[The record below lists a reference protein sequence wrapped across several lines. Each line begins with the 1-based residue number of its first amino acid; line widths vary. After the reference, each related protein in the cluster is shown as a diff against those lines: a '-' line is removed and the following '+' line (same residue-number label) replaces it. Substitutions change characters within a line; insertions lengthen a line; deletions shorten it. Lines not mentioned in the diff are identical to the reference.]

1 MIALIGPAHPYKGGG
16 ARHTTEL
23 AHRLAAA
30 GHDVVIESWR
40 AQYPRLLYPGQQTV
54 DAAEGEPYPRT
65 HHSLAWF
72 RPDGWLAVGRRLAS
86 ADLVV
91 FALLTPFQ
99 VPPYLTILA
108 GLGRPPGRPRTA
120 AICHNVLPHERRP
133 GDVALTRTLLSRV
146 DTVITHSAGQAAQAR
161 ELAPG
166 ATVLTVPIP
175 PHLPV
180 ADSEDLDAERAGV
193 HAEQCSLLFFGIVR
207 PYKGLDVLLRALAGA
222 PAHITLTVAGEFW
235 GGTQPTEQLIAELRL
250 RDRVTLRP
258 GYMPATGI
266 PALFA
271 AADAL
276 VMPYR
281 EATASQ
287 NALLAFA
294 HGVPVITTTAGALAE
309 AVRDGVDGLTCAP
322 DDAEDL
328 LRALKEI
335 SDPQTAQWLRAG
347 VRAWDP
353 ETVLGCLSGAAAGRL
368 EPRATPDE
376 QADPG
381 PEQVADRHDH
391 PRGERDDQRGRGRHD
406 RSQHGDQGDLPR
418 PDAAGE
424 EDDKETDRPGQRV
437 GAERQREGVRALP
450 GEYADQEPGVRAEA
464 EPADRRPGQRAG
476 HPGPA
481 DQLLERRPAQHPQR
495 GAEVGEQRAPRHQH
509 AAEPGDHAERG
520 PGQVVGVQLGQRGVY
535 LRPLRGQAVDG
546 EPHRERQQPS
556 AQPRALP
563 QATQAATGHAA
574 TVSRPTGRRSPPA
587 H

>member
-1 MIALIGPAHPYKGGG
+1 MRIALIGPAHPYKGGG

-40 AQYPRLLYPGQQTV
+40 AQYPRRLYPGQQTV
-54 DAAEGEPYPRT
+54 DVADGGPYPRT
-65 HHSLAWF
+65 HRGLAWY
-72 RPDGWLAVGRRLAS
+72 RPDGWLAAGRRLAS

-91 FALLTPFQ
+91 FALLTPLQ

-108 GLGRPPGRPRTA
+108 ALGRRPGRPRTA
-120 AICHNVLPHERRP
+120 VICHNVLPHERRP
-133 GDVALTRTLLSRV
+133 GDVALMRTLLSHV

-166 ATVLTVPIP
+166 ATVLTAPIP

-180 ADSEDLDAERAGV
+180 TDSGNHDAERSGV
-193 HAEQCSLLFFGIVR
+193 HAPAQCRLLFFGIVR

-222 PAHITLTVAGEFW
+222 PAHVTLTVAGEFW
-235 GGTQPTEQLIAELRL
+235 GGTGPTERLIADLGL

-258 GYMPATGI
+258 GYVPATGI

-335 SDPQTAQWLRAG
+335 SDPQTAQRLRSG

-353 ETVLGCLSGAAAGRL
+353 EPCWAAYL
-368 EPRATPDE
+368 EP
-376 QADPG
+376 
-381 PEQVADRHDH
+381 
-391 PRGERDDQRGRGRHD
+391 
-406 RSQHGDQGDLPR
+406 LL
-418 PDAAGE
+418 AG
-424 EDDKETDRPGQRV
+424 
-437 GAERQREGVRALP
+437 
-450 GEYADQEPGVRAEA
+450 
-464 EPADRRPGQRAG
+464 
-476 HPGPA
+476 
-481 DQLLERRPAQHPQR
+481 
-495 GAEVGEQRAPRHQH
+495 
-509 AAEPGDHAERG
+509 
-520 PGQVVGVQLGQRGVY
+520 
-535 LRPLRGQAVDG
+535 
-546 EPHRERQQPS
+546 
-556 AQPRALP
+556 
-563 QATQAATGHAA
+563 
-574 TVSRPTGRRSPPA
+574 
-587 H
+587 